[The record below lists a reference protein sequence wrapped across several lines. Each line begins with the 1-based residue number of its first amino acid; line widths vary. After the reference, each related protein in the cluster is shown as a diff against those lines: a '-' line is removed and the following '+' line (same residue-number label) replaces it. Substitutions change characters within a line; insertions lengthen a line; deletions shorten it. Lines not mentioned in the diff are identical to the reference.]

1 MKNPDLFPYY
11 FKDEANDFAKK
22 NGETQFY
29 LRYNAKPK
37 IQEQYYQFA
46 EPLKSMSDRD
56 LRKDAERQ
64 GVTFSF
70 TDYKTHCLISANGFS
85 FYCSNHECYIGN
97 AIKIM
102 KFCGIIE

>member
-1 MKNPDLFPYY
+1 
-11 FKDEANDFAKK
+11 
-22 NGETQFY
+22 
-29 LRYNAKPK
+29 
-37 IQEQYYQFA
+37 
-46 EPLKSMSDRD
+46 MSDRD
-56 LRKDAERQ
+56 LRKDAEKQ

-70 TDYKTHCLISANGFS
+70 TDYKTHCLINANGFS